1 MIKKMIKIVG
11 IVLLAVVGLIVFI
24 FVKAALTPAVP
35 KDYTATT
42 KTGGDIE
49 AAYLAM
55 GTYEARYKEVRTDE
69 AYKKYEIYY
78 PSELETSDDRYPLV
92 IFVNGTGIKASKY
105 KALFRHLAS
114 WGFIVAGNEDE
125 SSGNGESTDKTLAY
139 LLSENEDPDSIFY
152 QKIDTDN
159 IGLSGHSQGGAGVLS
174 AITIR
179 EHKDLYKT
187 AVCLSPTY
195 EELAHG
201 LGWNYRPEEVDIPI
215 LLLAGTKGEFEMET
229 VIPTEKMNE
238 LYDKIP
244 SDKIMA
250 RRKEAEHGDMLYQ
263 ADGYVTAWF
272 MYQLQNDRS
281 AAKAFVGD
289 DPELLNNA
297 LYQEQKIQ
305 TNK

>member
-1 MIKKMIKIVG
+1 MKFVG
-11 IVLLAVVGLIVFI
+11 IALLIVVDLIALMFI
-24 FVKAALTPAVP
+24 KAALTPAVP
-35 KDYTATT
+35 KDYTTET
-42 KTGGDIE
+42 ETGGDIE
-49 AAYLAM
+49 ADYLSI
-55 GTYEARYKEVRTDE
+55 GDHEIRYREVKADDVL
-69 AYKKYEIYY
+69 KKYEIYY
-78 PSELETSDDRYPLV
+78 PSELETSDSKYPLV
-92 IFVNGTGIKASKY
+92 IFVNGTGIKGSKY

-139 LLSENEDPDSIFY
+139 LLSENKNPDSIFY

-187 AVCLSPTY
+187 AVCLSPAH
-195 EELAHG
+195 EELSHAM
-201 LGWNYRPEEVDIPI
+201 GWNYKPEEVSIPI
-215 LLLAGTKGEFEMET
+215 LLLAGTKGEFEMDT

-238 LYDKIP
+238 LYDKI
-244 SDKIMA
+244 SSVKIMA

-272 MYQLQNDRS
+272 MYQLQDDQV
-281 AAKAFVGD
+281 AAMAFCGE
-289 DPELLNNA
+289 DPELLINP

-305 TNK
+305 AGK